1 MSAVKKM
8 LSVGVGLVAGATLGV
23 MPASAADDCPAW
35 DCYGYYPYAYNY
47 GDYPYDWNYPYVYRY
62 GNFPWD

>member
-1 MSAVKKM
+1 
-8 LSVGVGLVAGATLGV
+8 